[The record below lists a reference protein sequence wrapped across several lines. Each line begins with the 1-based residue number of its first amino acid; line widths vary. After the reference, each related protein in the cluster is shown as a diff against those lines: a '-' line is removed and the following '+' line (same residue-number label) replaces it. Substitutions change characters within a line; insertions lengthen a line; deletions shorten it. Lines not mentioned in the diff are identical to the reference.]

1 MFFSASCVYDQT
13 LLSAKLTPYMLPFV
27 IEFVL
32 IGAATLYKIMNQI
45 GMPVTQQLLDVKYIP
60 MVEKIKLMAKRTIIP
75 NIIGW
80 IILLATTAGT
90 IYIIYTS
97 QNDEAT
103 NKEEEIAAY
112 VFFSMQMILNVIG
125 IITILFIIFWKID
138 APFIGHA
145 HSTVDQAVLIVTLF
159 GFYLLLGFNF
169 LPNVESFTETNFL
182 GTLAKMGTFENLFNY
197 IQGSMQFLFI
207 MDAMRRGPQPI
218 WLKNNI
224 SPSIFVAILFHVN
237 LGLWLISSF
246 LLKETSQNSLMV
258 DYYGSLTWNIVL
270 YITLPLAIFF
280 RFHSTI
286 CIVDVLVD
294 IWMPDK
300 LSKD

>member
-1 MFFSASCVYDQT
+1 
-13 LLSAKLTPYMLPFV
+13 MLPFI

-45 GMPVTQQLLDVKYIP
+45 GMPVTQEMLDVKYIP
-60 MVEKIKLMAKRTIIP
+60 MAEKIKLMARRTILP
-75 NIIGW
+75 NIIGS
-80 IILLATTAGT
+80 IIMLFTVAGT

-97 QNDEAT
+97 ENDEAT
-103 NKEEEIAAY
+103 NKEEETAAY

-125 IITILFIIFWKID
+125 LIAILLIMFYKMD
-138 APFIGHA
+138 APFVGHA
-145 HSTVDQAVLIVTLF
+145 HSIVDQAVLIVTLF

-169 LPNVESFTETNFL
+169 LPNLESFTETNFF
-182 GTLAKMGTFENLFNY
+182 GTLAKMGTFENISNY

-207 MDAMRRGPQPI
+207 MDAMRRGPQPM

-224 SPSIFVAILFHVN
+224 TPSFFVAILFYVN
-237 LGLWLISSF
+237 VSLWMVSSF
-246 LLKETSQNSLMV
+246 LLKETSENSLMV
-258 DYYGSLTWNIVL
+258 NYYGSLTWNIVL

-294 IWMPDK
+294 VWMPDK

>member
-1 MFFSASCVYDQT
+1 
-13 LLSAKLTPYMLPFV
+13 MLPFI

-45 GMPVTQQLLDVKYIP
+45 GMPVTQEMLDAKYIP
-60 MVEKIKLMAKRTIIP
+60 MAEKIKLMARRTILP

-80 IILLATTAGT
+80 IIMLFTVAGT

-97 QNDEAT
+97 ENDEAT
-103 NKEEEIAAY
+103 NKEEETAAY

-125 IITILFIIFWKID
+125 IIAILLIMFYKMD
-138 APFIGHA
+138 APFVGHA
-145 HSTVDQAVLIVTLF
+145 HSIVDQAVLIVTLF

-169 LPNVESFTETNFL
+169 LPNLESFTETNFF
-182 GTLAKMGTFENLFNY
+182 GTLAKMGTFENISNY

-207 MDAMRRGPQPI
+207 MDAMRRGPQPM

-224 SPSIFVAILFHVN
+224 TPSFFVVILFHVN
-237 LGLWLISSF
+237 VALWMVSSF

-258 DYYGSLTWNIVL
+258 NYYGSLTWNIVL